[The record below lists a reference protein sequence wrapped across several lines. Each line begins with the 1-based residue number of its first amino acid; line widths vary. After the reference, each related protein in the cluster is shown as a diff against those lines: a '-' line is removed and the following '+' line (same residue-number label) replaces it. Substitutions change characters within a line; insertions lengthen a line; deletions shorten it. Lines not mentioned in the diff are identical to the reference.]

1 MKSCMSWRPSAVG
14 GLNDGD
20 RVGVQVLE
28 VVQDDGALEDARA
41 VGADEGGTFLS
52 GLIAAKSGDLRSG
65 YATTRRSIASSIPV
79 FSERHS
85 RMRAATPLLLCC
97 MS

>member
-1 MKSCMSWRPSAVG
+1 MTALSKTHVPSA
-14 GLNDGD
+14 
-20 RVGVQVLE
+20 RMK
-28 VVQDDGALEDARA
+28 A
-41 VGADEGGTFLS
+41 GTFFN
-52 GLIAAKSGDLRSG
+52 GLIAANSGDLRSG

-85 RMRAATPLLLCC
+85 RMRTALLLCC